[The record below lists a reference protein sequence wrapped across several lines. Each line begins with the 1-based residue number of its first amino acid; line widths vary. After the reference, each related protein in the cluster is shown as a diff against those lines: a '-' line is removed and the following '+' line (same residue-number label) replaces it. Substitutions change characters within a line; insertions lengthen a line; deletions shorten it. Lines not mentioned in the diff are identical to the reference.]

1 MDVLRRNTDY
11 ALRIVVHLARQRQ
24 GEPASSRDISAAGGV
39 SYNLT
44 CKLLQKLAKKRLVKS
59 TMGPKGGFEL
69 WHTPDKITIAQV
81 IKSVQ
86 GPIKLNRCLL
96 GGYKCPRKGDCP
108 VYKKIAELQ
117 EYIDEYF
124 NGVTLADLIKTN
136 GKRIRKRKKK

>member
-11 ALRIVVHLARQRQ
+11 ALRIAVHLSRRWHD
-24 GEPASSRDISAAGGV
+24 EPASSRDIAAAEAI
-39 SYNLT
+39 SYDLT

-69 WHTPDKITIAQV
+69 RRAPGKITVAQV

-86 GPIKLNRCLL
+86 GPINLNRCLL
-96 GGYKCPRKGDCP
+96 GGYKCPRKSNCP
-108 VYKKIAELQ
+108 VYEKIADLQ

-124 NGVTLADLIKTN
+124 SGVTLADLIKTD